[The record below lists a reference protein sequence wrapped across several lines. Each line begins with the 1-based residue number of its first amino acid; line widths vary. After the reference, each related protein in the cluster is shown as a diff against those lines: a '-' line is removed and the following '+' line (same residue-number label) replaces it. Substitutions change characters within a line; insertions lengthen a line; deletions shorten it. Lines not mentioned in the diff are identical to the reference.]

1 MFNWAKG
8 TPKSS
13 TPIQSNLQKLWG
25 WVSTQPRKYL
35 LGIYTSCS
43 SLAGLGH
50 EAAPCYQESWP
61 SCVRLQLCFS
71 PTFRGNLHLF
81 GALLNIRPLV
91 FSLLFLPRPS
101 AEPLFLSR
109 PPIGVRVLLAPRRLS
124 PRCRRALW
132 QMWFTRSPLLVWGQ
146 SFLKVALI
154 SQSAP
159 AGGRAALLS
168 LPQHLHINDE
178 AAVHATLTLGLHPQP
193 GIVFKKAQWKGYLFQ
208 QNVTWCQ
215 QPSLF
220 CRHSIT
226 VKCRLEMFF
235 FISWVGFVK
244 NPSAYVKKQVLLLDS
259 ETQIRCWLCV
269 CVCVVAGL
277 QSSSMTTEKT
287 LASGMKSTMEGDARR
302 TNQVGAL
309 WSSQQPG
316 MIWPRG
322 FSALW
327 RARQLSF
334 SCSNHTGHI
343 YKTTLKR
350 TNPSVSE
357 QSHDIS
363 KLKLIL
369 ICNNWTKFSN
379 GPVLDDHK
387 NVVIIISGVV
397 FK

>member
-109 PPIGVRVLLAPRRLS
+109 PPIGVGVLLAPRRLS

-269 CVCVVAGL
+269 CVCVWL
-277 QSSSMTTEKT
+277 QDCSPVQWQQ
-287 LASGMKSTMEGDARR
+287 RR
-302 TNQVGAL
+302 L
-309 WSSQQPG
+309 WRQE
-316 MIWPRG
+316 
-322 FSALW
+322 W
-327 RARQLSF
+327 RARWRATPGEPIRWERCGAHSSQGWFDPGAFQRSDVLGS
-334 SCSNHTGHI
+334 SLLAVP
-343 YKTTLKR
+343 TTQD
-350 TNPSVSE
+350 TST
-357 QSHDIS
+357 
-363 KLKLIL
+363 KLL
-369 ICNNWTKFSN
+369 
-379 GPVLDDHK
+379 
-387 NVVIIISGVV
+387 
-397 FK
+397 